1 MKGCI
6 QIYTGEGKGKT
17 TAALGLAF
25 RAVGQ
30 NRKVDMIQFLKRGG
44 CGEHKTA
51 ALLTGMTIY
60 SGCEVS
66 APPWN
71 VQAREEWAAHT
82 AKQLELAK
90 YKLAAGE
97 SDVLILDELLGAMN
111 AGFLHEADVLSLM
124 EAKPEKTELIIT
136 GRGATDALIARADL
150 VTCMTKVKHYMDEGI
165 SAREGIEY

>member
-44 CGEHKTA
+44 CGEHKSA
-51 ALLTGMTIY
+51 ALLSGMNIY
-60 SGCEVS
+60 CGCAVS

-71 VQAREEWAAHT
+71 KQAREEWAAHT
-82 AKQLELAK
+82 AEQLKLAK
-90 YKLAAGE
+90 EKLAAQDC
-97 SDVLILDELLGAMN
+97 DVLILDEILGAMN
-111 AGFLHEADVLSLM
+111 AHFLTEADVLSLM

-136 GRGATDALIARADL
+136 GRGATEALIARADL
-150 VTCMTKVKHYMDEGI
+150 VTCMTKVKHYMDDGLP
-165 SAREGIEY
+165 AREGIEY